1 MPKCCNPSTKAA
13 RRSSDTGFSSKA
25 EQAAGA
31 LEIALP
37 QRMAGIGGQGGIEDP
52 GHFRPRRQPLR

>member
-1 MPKCCNPSTKAA
+1 MLQPVHKGGD
-13 RRSSDTGFSSKA
+13 RRFGHRLQLEA

-37 QRMAGIGGQGGIEDP
+37 QGMAGIAGQGGIEDA
-52 GHFRPRRQPLR
+52 GDFRPGLEP